1 MKKRFYVAAAA
12 MLATGCAMADITV
25 NVNPKIEKKEFDI
38 EYGLMS
44 DLVKPRQERPEALR
58 AKGTVADGK
67 FVIPTLTEGNAQY
80 VIPVAER
87 EYIALYTKPGENL
100 TVDLQSIEPLTYTI
114 TGSKMMED
122 IARLD
127 TESNKLLKEYQEQ
140 MATNA
145 PDSAVMAGIRERYD
159 NMFSDFIAANKDAEA
174 VPYAML
180 HLDGEKFLDAYNNMT
195 PAARQS
201 PMAILL
207 EPQKQ
212 YVEREIAA
220 QRRMIELQSGTVTA
234 PDFTFND
241 AAGKPVSL
249 SDFRGKWVVIDF
261 WGTWCP
267 WCIKGFP
274 ALKEAYAQLK
284 PKLEIVGVACNDKR
298 ENWENGIK
306 KYELPWVNLYNPEQ
320 GGGKL
325 LEDYAVEGFP
335 TKVIVNPEGKIINIT
350 VGENPAFFDV
360 LKELVK

>member
-1 MKKRFYVAAAA
+1 MKNRFLAVSAAIMAA
-12 MLATGCAMADITV
+12 GYALADITV
-25 NVNPKIEKKEFDI
+25 NVNPAIDRTEFDI
-38 EYGLMS
+38 EYGYMS

-58 AKGTVADGK
+58 AKGTVTDGK
-67 FVIPTLTEGNAQY
+67 FVIPTLSDGNAQY
-80 VIPVAER
+80 VIPVADR
-87 EYIALYTKPGENL
+87 EYIAIYTKPGENL
-100 TVDLQSIEPLTYTI
+100 TVDLQSLDPLTYTI
-114 TGSKMMED
+114 TGSRMMEE

-127 TESNKLLKEYQEQ
+127 TESGKLLKEYRDQ

-145 PDSAVMAGIRERYD
+145 PDSATMARIRERYD
-159 NMFSDFIAANKDAEA
+159 NMFSDFIAANKDSEA
-174 VPYAML
+174 VPYAIL
-180 HLDGEKFLDAYNNMT
+180 HLDGQEFLDAYNNMT

-201 PMAILL
+201 PMTILL

-212 YVEREIAA
+212 YVEREMEA

-241 AAGKPVSL
+241 AAGRPVSL

-274 ALKEAYAQLK
+274 ALKEAYALLK

-298 ENWENGIK
+298 ESWENGIK

-320 GGGKL
+320 GGGKI
-325 LEDYAVEGFP
+325 LEEYAVQGFP
-335 TKVIVNPEGKIINIT
+335 TKVIVNPEGKIVNIT
-350 VGENPAFFDV
+350 VGENPAFFDI
-360 LKELVK
+360 LKDFVK